1 MSKFNDITRS
11 TQYSII
17 HALNTLHDPK
27 RGIQTIS
34 ENLQQ
39 AANAL
44 KWNAEGWMKASFI
57 LQYANWAAEAL
68 ADEAQTVISK
78 YTDECVAAWAAGSPE
93 HESNDITIDLEV
105 SAERISRQIAS
116 ECYRVICRGLD
127 GFSSNPMGVIEA
139 QAHIDAAKTVLEGIC
154 GLGMFGLMDSNAVN
168 DIIDGRQRREQER
181 KEAAA
186 KVPVK
191 LIVFKRERCD
201 GGNYMA
207 NAVNRDGN
215 VVRSRVFAFNVT
227 RKERAKVEADLYAA
241 ELMEEYKLSQ
251 LPIEL

>member
-11 TQYSII
+11 VQYSIQ

-34 ENLQQ
+34 ENLQH
-39 AANAL
+39 AANTL

-57 LQYANWAAEAL
+57 LQYANWAAEELENAIL
-68 ADEAQTVISK
+68 AV
-78 YTDECVAAWAAGSPE
+78 
-93 HESNDITIDLEV
+93 LEV
-105 SAERISRQIAS
+105 NGPGPQSDIDDALDIHADRISRQIAS
-116 ECYRVICRGLD
+116 ECYRTICRGLD

-139 QAHIDAAKTVLEGIC
+139 QAKVEAAKTVLEGIC
-154 GLGMFGLMDSNAVN
+154 GLRMFGLMDSDAVN

-186 KVPVK
+186 KVPAK

-215 VVRSRVFAFNVT
+215 VIRSRVFALSVT
-227 RKERAKVEADLYAA
+227 RKERAKAEADLYAA